1 MSLTSTRN
9 QMMKSFR
16 IAALVAV
23 VLVALI
29 TVLGK
34 GGGDAPANGGN
45 GGGGQTADFAGTW
58 TTTTTVTDDTCDL
71 APGEADLGT
80 LMITQ
85 SGASVTITDSFGET
99 FTGTVSGDVMTFS
112 GSFTDDGD
120 QISISGTATINGDSM
135 SGPVDASVTSSDGS
149 CNVSLS
155 FTGTRTSG
163 GGGGT
168 SDPIALN
175 QANAEQVTAA
185 VLESAANVQELPALL
200 PFAVEIDKIQAGP
213 ASVAVIIA
221 ALAND
226 TLERAKLG
234 ALPVGIVVEEDCD
247 VDGITS
253 TDTTG
258 TLGQVGDSVV
268 TTFLD
273 CDDGDGPLV
282 GVVTMTVTE
291 VDGSLTPP
299 AFGLVLTMSF
309 DGFGTAAAPDPF
321 SVDGD
326 AIVNVS
332 SPDGMVEFIIEIS
345 LTSLTYTVDGIP
357 QLFND
362 YTAVVTINLNTLEF
376 SFSALGVVDIP
387 GLGTVSFETI
397 GPFDFFA
404 PGQVIITGDG
414 STIDCIAID
423 NVTVTLEIDSDGDG
437 TVDDTISTTWIALL
451 GGAGPGT

>member
-1 MSLTSTRN
+1 ML
-9 QMMKSFR
+9 KSFR

-29 TVLGK
+29 TILGK
-34 GGGDAPANGGN
+34 GGGGN

-58 TTTTTVTDDTCDL
+58 TTITTVIDDACGL
-71 APGEADLGT
+71 GPGEADLGP

-85 SGASVTITDSFGET
+85 SGASVTITGLFDET
-99 FTGTVSGDVMTFS
+99 FTGMVTGNAMTFS

-120 QISISGTATINGDSM
+120 QISIEGTATINSDSM
-135 SGPVDASVTSSDGS
+135 SGTVDATVTGSGGS
-149 CNVSLS
+149 CDVSLS

-163 GGGGT
+163 GGG

-185 VLESAANVQELPALL
+185 VLQSAANVQELPALL

-213 ASVAVIIA
+213 ASAAIIIA
-221 ALAND
+221 ALVNE

-253 TDTTG
+253 IDTTG

-291 VDGSLTPP
+291 VDGGLMPP
-299 AFGLVLTMSF
+299 AFGLALTMSF
-309 DGFGTAAAPDPF
+309 DGFGTAAQPDPF
-321 SVDGD
+321 SIDGES
-326 AIVNVS
+326 IVNIS
-332 SPDGMVEFIIEIS
+332 SPDGVEFNIEIS
-345 LTSLTYTVDGIP
+345 LTSLTYTVDGIS
-357 QLFND
+357 QLFDD
-362 YTAVVTINLNTLEF
+362 YTAVVVINLNTLEF

-397 GPFDFFA
+397 GPFEFFA
-404 PGQVIITGDG
+404 AGEVIISGDG
-414 STIDCIAID
+414 STIDCIATD
-423 NVTVTLEIDSDGDG
+423 NVTVILEIDTDGDG
-437 TVDDTISTTWIALL
+437 TPDEFIDTTWQALVGD
-451 GGAGPGT
+451 GGAGT

>member
-1 MSLTSTRN
+1 
-9 QMMKSFR
+9 MKSFR

-29 TVLGK
+29 TILGK

-58 TTTTTVTDDTCDL
+58 TTTTTVIDDTCGL
-71 APGEADLGT
+71 EPGEADLGP

-85 SGASVTITDSFGET
+85 SGASVTITDLFDET
-99 FTGTVSGDVMTFS
+99 FTGMVTGDVMTFS

-120 QISISGTATINGDSM
+120 QISIDGTATINGDSM
-135 SGPVDASVTSSDGS
+135 SGTLDATVTGSGGS

-163 GGGGT
+163 GGGSGGSGT
-168 SDPIALN
+168 PIALN
-175 QANAEQVTAA
+175 IDNAEQVTQA
-185 VLESAANVQELPALL
+185 VLQTAANVQELPALL

-213 ASVAVIIA
+213 ASAAVVIA
-221 ALAND
+221 ALVNE

-234 ALPVGIVVEEDCD
+234 ALPVGIVEEEPCD
-247 VDGITS
+247 ESGKIS

-258 TLGQVGDSVV
+258 AGFQVGDTIV
-268 TTFLD
+268 TTYID
-273 CDDGDGPLV
+273 CVDDVGEGPLV
-282 GVVTMTVTE
+282 GVVTLTVTE
-291 VDGSLTPP
+291 VDDSLMPP
-299 AFGLVLTMSF
+299 AFGLVFTMNF
-309 DGFGTAAAPDPF
+309 DGFGTAAQPEPF
-321 SVDGD
+321 SFDGD
-326 AIVNVS
+326 ATVSVS
-332 SPDGMVEFIIEIS
+332 SPDGAVEFTIEIS
-345 LTSLTYTVDGIP
+345 LTSLTHTVNGIP

-362 YTAVVTINLNTLEF
+362 YTARIVINLNTLVF
-376 SFSALGVVDIP
+376 TFSALGVVDIP

-414 STIDCIAID
+414 STIDCIALD

-437 TVDDTISTTWIALL
+437 TVDDTISTTWVALL
-451 GGAGPGT
+451 E